1 MENND
6 PKKNYLVFA
15 RKWRPKNFKEVT
27 GQQHI
32 VQALR
37 NAVKLDRLPN
47 AYIFSGIRGVGKT
60 SLARIMASAINCESG
75 QDGDP
80 CGKCATCVEIEQGHS
95 IDVIEIDGASNN
107 GVDEIREIRD
117 SLQYAP
123 AKCRKKIYIVD
134 EVHMLSKP
142 AFNAFLKT
150 LEEPPPHTLFIFAT
164 TELTKIPETVM
175 SRCQC
180 FEFKALSEVQIV
192 EKLKTK
198 SKEENIDITEP
209 TLRMVARRADGSM
222 RDAESLLDQ
231 VVSYSGETIDEETA
245 GLVLG
250 LVSREK
256 IWSLLDSVI
265 AKDTEQCLLELHS
278 LYYAGHDIHVIIRE
292 LFEAIRELAIV
303 KGVKNPETILEET
316 PDRIDAMRKSV
327 TNVSTTRLQQFYD
340 LLLRAESQ
348 GKIAR
353 NALSVLE
360 MTLMKMVLLDDVVRV
375 DEIIKSLKSGGGFV
389 SQPVQ
394 EQVVRRTSPT
404 PAQTQKP
411 APEAIKPATT
421 SSSGDIDWKSVQE
434 SVSEKSKMLASALLS
449 TRLSVDK
456 NRACIFYPAGDKYI
470 LDQCTNN
477 KEYLLEVLTK
487 HAGRRLE
494 LSFQKDENGQNA
506 EAEKKNNGLDSATK
520 KEMLSDPLINKAI
533 DIFEGSPIV
542 DD

>member
-1 MENND
+1 MENRD
-6 PKKNYLVFA
+6 SKKNYLVFA
-15 RKWRPKNFKEVT
+15 RKWRPKTFKEVV

-60 SLARIMASAINCESG
+60 SLARIMASAINCESEK
-75 QDGDP
+75 DGDP
-80 CGKCATCVEIEQGHS
+80 CGKCVTCDEIEKGHS

-134 EVHMLSKP
+134 EVHMLSKA

-164 TELTKIPETVM
+164 TEISKIPETVM

-180 FEFKALSEVQIV
+180 FEFKALSENQIV

-198 SKEENIDITEP
+198 SKEENIDITDP

-231 VVSYSGETIDEETA
+231 VVSYSGEKIDEETA
-245 GLVLG
+245 GIVLG

-265 AKDTEQCLLELHS
+265 GKDFDKCLKELHD
-278 LYYAGHDIHVIIRE
+278 LYYAGHDINVIIRE
-292 LFEAIRELAIV
+292 LFESVRELAIV

-316 PDRIDAMRKSV
+316 QERIAVMKKSV
-327 TNVSTTRLQQFYD
+327 EGVSVTRLQQFYD

-348 GKIAR
+348 GRIAR

-394 EQVVRRTSPT
+394 EPVGAKATAPPLRV
-404 PAQTQKP
+404 QKP
-411 APEAIKPATT
+411 AQAAGKTATAF
-421 SSSGDIDWKSVQE
+421 SSGDIDWLEVQG
-434 SVSEKSKMLASALLS
+434 SVSEKSKMLAGALSS
-449 TRLSVDK
+449 TRLTVEK
-456 NRACIFYPAGDKYI
+456 ERAYIHYPAGDKYI

-477 KEYLLEVLTK
+477 KDYLEEVLAK
-487 HAGRRLE
+487 HAGRRLQ
-494 LSFQKDENGQNA
+494 LSIQQDEPAINTD
-506 EAEKKNNGLDSATK
+506 AEKKNNGLDSASK
-520 KEMLSDPLINKAI
+520 KLMLSDPLINRAV
-533 DIFEGSPIV
+533 DIFEGSPIL